1 MKNRN
6 FYELFKMFLQIA
18 KEDKK
23 TYLKSFMSGV
33 GAIIF
38 TGLIYASFYIFFENL
53 NAKNLQKTYEIFIIM
68 SIFFILFLIL
78 KFKSSAYDHGFTS
91 GNFVDVGHNLRQKL
105 GRKLASAPLN
115 LIAKYKTGHLNAVF
129 SSNVNEAVMFVN
141 MVPLMALEPAI
152 VGVIFIVATFFFSVK
167 LAILMLMMLPICMI
181 LYKFRRKLA
190 IEEKSEFIN
199 ANAQLEAQIIEYIQG
214 IGVLR
219 CVNKTGENASKLIQS
234 IDEVRQ
240 IQIKAMKTAKIP
252 TLVMG
257 SIAVVLMNLCLFLGI
272 YLHNKNE
279 ISLGVV
285 AACLLIT
292 SRLVEPFSI
301 FLSLTAIFDLIDAG
315 FSKVKEILNL
325 KDLQIIKPNLIPK
338 NFSIEFENVDF
349 AYKDSLQNA
358 LKNVNFFVEQGST
371 TAFVGM
377 SGSGKTTATKML
389 MRYDDPQAGK
399 IKIGGVDIKNMS
411 QKELLSHLSFVFQDV
426 YLFNDTILNNI
437 KSSSLKADD
446 KQIRIA
452 AKMAHCD
459 EFISNLPLGY
469 DTFVGDIGGNLSG
482 GEKQRISI
490 ARAILKNAPIV
501 VLDEPTA
508 ALDNNSEVAVQKAIS
523 ALAKDKTLIVIAHRL
538 STIVNADQILV
549 FDNGS
554 ILERGKHE
562 ELLNLGGKY
571 AQMWA
576 SQNLAKT
583 WHAVNS

>member
-18 KEDKK
+18 KEEKK

-141 MVPLMALEPAI
+141 MVPLMALEPII

-199 ANAQLEAQIIEYIQG
+199 ANAQLEAEIIEYIQG

-252 TLVMG
+252 TLAMG

-301 FLSLTAIFDLIDAG
+301 FLSLAAMFDLIDAG

-325 KDLQIIKPNLIPK
+325 KDLQTIKPNLIPK

-389 MRYDDPQAGK
+389 MCYDDPQAGK

-562 ELLNLGGKY
+562 ELLNFGGKY

>member
-18 KEDKK
+18 GEEKK

-152 VGVIFIVATFFFSVK
+152 VGVIFIVATFFLSVK
-167 LAILMLMMLPICMI
+167 LAILMLIMLPICMI

-252 TLVMG
+252 TLAMG

-285 AACLLIT
+285 AACLLIA

-325 KDLQIIKPNLIPK
+325 KDLQTIKPNLIPK

-554 ILERGKHE
+554 IVERGKHE

-583 WHAVNS
+583 WHVANC

>member
-18 KEDKK
+18 KEEKK
-23 TYLKSFMSGV
+23 TYLKSFISGV

-38 TGLIYASFYIFFENL
+38 IGLIYASFYIFFENL

-141 MVPLMALEPAI
+141 MVPLMALEPVI

-252 TLVMG
+252 TLAMG

-285 AACLLIT
+285 AACLLIA

-301 FLSLTAIFDLIDAG
+301 FLSLAAMFDLIDAG

-325 KDLQIIKPNLIPK
+325 KDLQTIKPNLIPK

-399 IKIGGVDIKNMS
+399 IKIGGIDIKNMS

-554 ILERGKHE
+554 IVERGKHE

-583 WHAVNS
+583 WRVVNC

>member
-18 KEDKK
+18 KEEKK
-23 TYLKSFMSGV
+23 TYLKSFISGI

-252 TLVMG
+252 TLAMG

-285 AACLLIT
+285 AACLLIA

-325 KDLQIIKPNLIPK
+325 KDLQTIKPNLIPK

-554 ILERGKHE
+554 IVERGKHE

-583 WHAVNS
+583 WHVVNC

>member
-18 KEDKK
+18 KEEKK
-23 TYLKSFMSGV
+23 TYLKSFISGV

-252 TLVMG
+252 TLAMG

-285 AACLLIT
+285 AACLLIA

-325 KDLQIIKPNLIPK
+325 KDLQTIKPNLIPK

-554 ILERGKHE
+554 IVERGKHE

-583 WHAVNS
+583 WRVVNC

>member
-18 KEDKK
+18 KEEKK

-141 MVPLMALEPAI
+141 MVPLMALEPII

-240 IQIKAMKTAKIP
+240 IQIKAIKTAKIP
-252 TLVMG
+252 TLAMG

-301 FLSLTAIFDLIDAG
+301 FLSLAAMFDLIDAG

-325 KDLQIIKPNLIPK
+325 KDLQTIKPNLIPK

-554 ILERGKHE
+554 IVERGKHE

-583 WHAVNS
+583 WRVVNC

>member
-18 KEDKK
+18 GEEKK

-152 VGVIFIVATFFFSVK
+152 VGVIFIVATFFLSVK
-167 LAILMLMMLPICMI
+167 LAILMLIMLPICMI

-252 TLVMG
+252 TLAMG

-285 AACLLIT
+285 AACLLIA

-325 KDLQIIKPNLIPK
+325 KDLQTIKPNLIPK

-469 DTFVGDIGGNLSG
+469 DTFVGDIGENLSG

-554 ILERGKHE
+554 IVERGKHE

-583 WHAVNS
+583 WHVANC

>member
-18 KEDKK
+18 KEEKK
-23 TYLKSFMSGV
+23 TYLKSFISGV

-141 MVPLMALEPAI
+141 MVPLMALEPII

-240 IQIKAMKTAKIP
+240 IQIKAIKTAKIP
-252 TLVMG
+252 TLAMG

-285 AACLLIT
+285 AACLLIA

-301 FLSLTAIFDLIDAG
+301 FLSLTAMFDLIDAG

-325 KDLQIIKPNLIPK
+325 KDLQTIKPNLIPK

-399 IKIGGVDIKNMS
+399 IKIGGIDIKNMS

-554 ILERGKHE
+554 IVERGKHE

-583 WHAVNS
+583 WRVVNC

>member
-18 KEDKK
+18 REEKK
-23 TYLKSFMSGV
+23 TYLKSFISGV

-141 MVPLMALEPAI
+141 MVPLMALEPII

-252 TLVMG
+252 TLAMG

-285 AACLLIT
+285 AACLLIA

-325 KDLQIIKPNLIPK
+325 KDLQTIKPNLIPK

-554 ILERGKHE
+554 IVERGKHE

-583 WHAVNS
+583 WRVVNC

>member
-18 KEDKK
+18 KEEKK
-23 TYLKSFMSGV
+23 TYLKSFISGV

-141 MVPLMALEPAI
+141 MVPLMALEPII

-199 ANAQLEAQIIEYIQG
+199 ANAQLEAEIIEYIQG

-252 TLVMG
+252 TLAMG

-301 FLSLTAIFDLIDAG
+301 FLSLAAMFDLIDAG

-325 KDLQIIKPNLIPK
+325 KDLQTIKPNLIPK

-554 ILERGKHE
+554 IVERGKHE

-583 WHAVNS
+583 WRVVNC

>member
-18 KEDKK
+18 KEEKK

-141 MVPLMALEPAI
+141 MVPLMALEPII

-252 TLVMG
+252 TLAMG

-285 AACLLIT
+285 AACLLIA

-325 KDLQIIKPNLIPK
+325 KDLQTIKPNLIPK

-349 AYKDSLQNA
+349 AYKDNLQNA

-554 ILERGKHE
+554 IVERGKHE

>member
-18 KEDKK
+18 KEEKK
-23 TYLKSFMSGV
+23 TYLKSFISGV

-141 MVPLMALEPAI
+141 MVPLMALEPII

-252 TLVMG
+252 TLAMG
-257 SIAVVLMNLCLFLGI
+257 SIAVILMNLCLFLGI

-285 AACLLIT
+285 AACLLIA

-301 FLSLTAIFDLIDAG
+301 FLSLAAMFDLIDAG

-325 KDLQIIKPNLIPK
+325 KDLQTIKPNLIPK
-338 NFSIEFENVDF
+338 NF

-583 WHAVNS
+583 WRAVNS

>member
-6 FYELFKMFLQIA
+6 FYKLFKMFLQIA
-18 KEDKK
+18 KEEKK
-23 TYLKSFMSGV
+23 TYLKSFISGV

-78 KFKSSAYDHGFTS
+78 KFKSSAYDHGFTR

-115 LIAKYKTGHLNAVF
+115 LIAKYKTGHLNAVL

-141 MVPLMALEPAI
+141 MVPLMALEPII

-219 CVNKTGENASKLIQS
+219 CVNKTGENASKLVQS

-252 TLVMG
+252 TLAMG

-325 KDLQIIKPNLIPK
+325 KDLQTIKPNLIPK

-349 AYKDSLQNA
+349 AYKDSLQKA

-554 ILERGKHE
+554 IVERGKHE

-583 WHAVNS
+583 WHAVNC

>member
-18 KEDKK
+18 KEEKK

-141 MVPLMALEPAI
+141 MVPLMALEPII

-252 TLVMG
+252 TLAMG

-301 FLSLTAIFDLIDAG
+301 FLSLAAMFDLIDAG

-325 KDLQIIKPNLIPK
+325 KDLQTIKPNLIPK

-554 ILERGKHE
+554 IVERGKHE

-583 WHAVNS
+583 WRVVNC

>member
-18 KEDKK
+18 KEEKK
-23 TYLKSFMSGV
+23 TYLKSFISGV

-141 MVPLMALEPAI
+141 MVPLMALEPII

-252 TLVMG
+252 TLAMG

-272 YLHNKNE
+272 YLNNKNE

-285 AACLLIT
+285 AACLLIA
-292 SRLVEPFSI
+292 SRLVEPFSF

-325 KDLQIIKPNLIPK
+325 KDLQTIKPNLIPK

-411 QKELLSHLSFVFQDV
+411 QKELLNHLSFVFQDV

-554 ILERGKHE
+554 IVERGKHE

-583 WHAVNS
+583 WRAVNC

>member
-18 KEDKK
+18 KEEKK
-23 TYLKSFMSGV
+23 TYLKSFISGV

-53 NAKNLQKTYEIFIIM
+53 NAKNLQKAYEIFIIM

-141 MVPLMALEPAI
+141 MVPLMALEPII

-252 TLVMG
+252 TLAMG

-285 AACLLIT
+285 AACLLIA

-301 FLSLTAIFDLIDAG
+301 FLSLTAMFDLIDAG

-325 KDLQIIKPNLIPK
+325 KDLQTIKPNLIPK

-554 ILERGKHE
+554 IVERGKHE

-583 WHAVNS
+583 WRVTNC

>member
-18 KEDKK
+18 GKEKK
-23 TYLKSFMSGV
+23 TYLKSFISGV

-141 MVPLMALEPAI
+141 MVPLMALEPII

-252 TLVMG
+252 TLAMG

-285 AACLLIT
+285 AACLLIA

-301 FLSLTAIFDLIDAG
+301 FLSLAAMFDLIDAG

-325 KDLQIIKPNLIPK
+325 KDLQTIKPNLIPK

-349 AYKDSLQNA
+349 TYKDSLQNA

-554 ILERGKHE
+554 IVERGKHE

-583 WHAVNS
+583 WHVANC

>member
-18 KEDKK
+18 KEEKK

-141 MVPLMALEPAI
+141 MVPLMALEPII

-240 IQIKAMKTAKIP
+240 IQIKAIKTAKIP
-252 TLVMG
+252 TLAMG

-285 AACLLIT
+285 AACLLIA

-301 FLSLTAIFDLIDAG
+301 FLSLTAMFDLIDAG

-325 KDLQIIKPNLIPK
+325 KDLQTIKPNLIPK

-399 IKIGGVDIKNMS
+399 IKIGGIDIKNMS

-554 ILERGKHE
+554 IVERGKHE

-583 WHAVNS
+583 WRVVNC

>member
-18 KEDKK
+18 GKEKK

-152 VGVIFIVATFFFSVK
+152 VGVIFIVVTFFFSVK

-252 TLVMG
+252 TLAMG

-285 AACLLIT
+285 AACLLIA
-292 SRLVEPFSI
+292 SRLVELFSI

-325 KDLQIIKPNLIPK
+325 KDLQTIKPNLIPK

-554 ILERGKHE
+554 IVERGKHE

-583 WHAVNS
+583 WRVANC

>member
-18 KEDKK
+18 KEEKK

-141 MVPLMALEPAI
+141 MVPLMALEPII

-199 ANAQLEAQIIEYIQG
+199 ANAQLEAEIIEYIQG

-252 TLVMG
+252 TLAMG

-301 FLSLTAIFDLIDAG
+301 FLSLAAMFDLIDAG

-325 KDLQIIKPNLIPK
+325 KDLQTIKPNLIPK

-554 ILERGKHE
+554 IVERGKHE

-583 WHAVNS
+583 WRVVNC

>member
-1 MKNRN
+1 MHNKTIQKACESYR
-6 FYELFKMFLQIA
+6 IT
-18 KEDKK
+18 KEQK

-141 MVPLMALEPAI
+141 MVPLMALEPII

-252 TLVMG
+252 TLAMG

-285 AACLLIT
+285 AACLLIA

-301 FLSLTAIFDLIDAG
+301 FLSLTAMFDLIDAG

-325 KDLQIIKPNLIPK
+325 KDLQTIKPNLIPK

-349 AYKDSLQNA
+349 AYKDSLQKA

-554 ILERGKHE
+554 IVERGKHE

-583 WHAVNS
+583 WHVANC

>member
-18 KEDKK
+18 GEEKK
-23 TYLKSFMSGV
+23 TYLKSFISGV

-38 TGLIYASFYIFFENL
+38 TGLIYASFYIFFDNL
-53 NAKNLQKTYEIFIIM
+53 NVKNLQKTYEIFIIM

-252 TLVMG
+252 TLAMG

-285 AACLLIT
+285 AACLLIA

-301 FLSLTAIFDLIDAG
+301 FLSLTAMFDLIDAG

-325 KDLQIIKPNLIPK
+325 KDLQTINLIPK

-554 ILERGKHE
+554 IVERGKHE

-576 SQNLAKT
+576 SQNN
-583 WHAVNS
+583 V

>member
-18 KEDKK
+18 KEEKK

-141 MVPLMALEPAI
+141 MVPLMALEPII

-252 TLVMG
+252 TLAMG

-285 AACLLIT
+285 AACLLIA

-301 FLSLTAIFDLIDAG
+301 FLSLAAIFDLIDAG

-325 KDLQIIKPNLIPK
+325 KDLQTIKPNLIPK

-554 ILERGKHE
+554 IVERGKHE

-583 WHAVNS
+583 WRVVNC

>member
-18 KEDKK
+18 KEEKK
-23 TYLKSFMSGV
+23 TYLKSFISGV

-38 TGLIYASFYIFFENL
+38 IGLIYASFYIFFENL

-141 MVPLMALEPAI
+141 MVPLMALEPII

-167 LAILMLMMLPICMI
+167 LAILLLMMLPICMI

-252 TLVMG
+252 TLAMG

-285 AACLLIT
+285 TACLLIA

-301 FLSLTAIFDLIDAG
+301 FLSLTAMFDLIDAG

-325 KDLQIIKPNLIPK
+325 KDLQTIKPNLIPK

-554 ILERGKHE
+554 IVERGKHE

-583 WHAVNS
+583 WHVANC

>member
-18 KEDKK
+18 KEEKK
-23 TYLKSFMSGV
+23 TYLKSFISGV

-141 MVPLMALEPAI
+141 MVPLMALEPII

-252 TLVMG
+252 TLAMG
-257 SIAVVLMNLCLFLGI
+257 SIAVILMNLCLFLGI

-285 AACLLIT
+285 AACLLIA

-301 FLSLTAIFDLIDAG
+301 FLSLAAMFDLIDAG

-325 KDLQIIKPNLIPK
+325 KDLQTIKPNLIPK

-583 WHAVNS
+583 WRAVNS

>member
-18 KEDKK
+18 KEEKK
-23 TYLKSFMSGV
+23 TYLKSFISGV

-141 MVPLMALEPAI
+141 MVPLMALEPII

-252 TLVMG
+252 TLAMG
-257 SIAVVLMNLCLFLGI
+257 SIAVILMNLCLFLGI

-285 AACLLIT
+285 AACLLIA

-301 FLSLTAIFDLIDAG
+301 FLSLAAMFDLIDAG

-325 KDLQIIKPNLIPK
+325 KDLQTIKPNLIPK

-554 ILERGKHE
+554 IVERGKHE

-583 WHAVNS
+583 WRVVNC

>member
-18 KEDKK
+18 KEEKK
-23 TYLKSFMSGV
+23 TYLKSFISGV

-141 MVPLMALEPAI
+141 MVPLMALEPII

-252 TLVMG
+252 TLAMG

-285 AACLLIT
+285 AACLLIA

-325 KDLQIIKPNLIPK
+325 KDLQTIKPNLIPK

-554 ILERGKHE
+554 IVERGKHE

-583 WHAVNS
+583 WRVTNC

>member
-18 KEDKK
+18 KEEKK
-23 TYLKSFMSGV
+23 TYLKSFMSGI

-38 TGLIYASFYIFFENL
+38 AGLIYASFYIFFENL

-141 MVPLMALEPAI
+141 MVPLMALEPII

-252 TLVMG
+252 TLAMG

-285 AACLLIT
+285 AACLLIA

-301 FLSLTAIFDLIDAG
+301 FLSLTAMFDLIDAG

-325 KDLQIIKPNLIPK
+325 KDLQTIKPNLIPK

-399 IKIGGVDIKNMS
+399 IKIGGIDIKNMS

-554 ILERGKHE
+554 IVERGKHE

-583 WHAVNS
+583 WRVVNC

>member
-18 KEDKK
+18 KEEKK
-23 TYLKSFMSGV
+23 TYLKSFISGV

-141 MVPLMALEPAI
+141 MVPLMALEPII

-252 TLVMG
+252 TLAMG

-285 AACLLIT
+285 AACLLIA

-325 KDLQIIKPNLIPK
+325 KDLQTIKPNLIPK

-554 ILERGKHE
+554 IVERGKHE

-583 WHAVNS
+583 WHVANC

>member
-18 KEDKK
+18 KEEKK
-23 TYLKSFMSGV
+23 TYLKSFISGV

-252 TLVMG
+252 TLAMG

-285 AACLLIT
+285 AACLLIA

-301 FLSLTAIFDLIDAG
+301 FLSLAAMFDLIDAG

-325 KDLQIIKPNLIPK
+325 KDLQTIKPNLIPK

-583 WHAVNS
+583 WRAVNS

>member
-18 KEDKK
+18 KEEKK
-23 TYLKSFMSGV
+23 TYLKSFISGV

-53 NAKNLQKTYEIFIIM
+53 NAKNLQKAYEIFIIM

-141 MVPLMALEPAI
+141 MVPLMALEPII

-219 CVNKTGENASKLIQS
+219 CVNKTGENASKLVQS

-252 TLVMG
+252 TLAMG

-325 KDLQIIKPNLIPK
+325 KDLQTIKPNLIPK

-389 MRYDDPQAGK
+389 MRYDDPQVGK

-459 EFISNLPLGY
+459 EFISSLPLGY

-554 ILERGKHE
+554 IVERGKHE

>member
-1 MKNRN
+1 
-6 FYELFKMFLQIA
+6 
-18 KEDKK
+18 
-23 TYLKSFMSGV
+23 
-33 GAIIF
+33 
-38 TGLIYASFYIFFENL
+38 
-53 NAKNLQKTYEIFIIM
+53 
-68 SIFFILFLIL
+68 
-78 KFKSSAYDHGFTS
+78 
-91 GNFVDVGHNLRQKL
+91 
-105 GRKLASAPLN
+105 
-115 LIAKYKTGHLNAVF
+115 
-129 SSNVNEAVMFVN
+129 
-141 MVPLMALEPAI
+141 
-152 VGVIFIVATFFFSVK
+152 
-167 LAILMLMMLPICMI
+167 MLMMLPICMI

-252 TLVMG
+252 TLAMG

-285 AACLLIT
+285 AACLLIA

-325 KDLQIIKPNLIPK
+325 KDLQTIKPNLIPK

-554 ILERGKHE
+554 IVERGKHE

-583 WHAVNS
+583 WRVTNC

>member
-18 KEDKK
+18 KEEKK
-23 TYLKSFMSGV
+23 TYLKSFISGV

-141 MVPLMALEPAI
+141 MVPLMALEPII

-252 TLVMG
+252 TLAMG

-285 AACLLIT
+285 AACLLIA

-301 FLSLTAIFDLIDAG
+301 FLSLAAMFDLIDAG

-325 KDLQIIKPNLIPK
+325 KDLQTIKPNLIPK

-554 ILERGKHE
+554 IVERGKHE

-583 WHAVNS
+583 WRVVNC

>member
-18 KEDKK
+18 KEEKK
-23 TYLKSFMSGV
+23 TYLKSFISGV

-141 MVPLMALEPAI
+141 MVPLMALEPII

-252 TLVMG
+252 TLAMG

-272 YLHNKNE
+272 YLNNKNE

-285 AACLLIT
+285 AACLLIA

-325 KDLQIIKPNLIPK
+325 KDLQTIKPNLIPK

-411 QKELLSHLSFVFQDV
+411 QKELLNHLSFVFQDV

-554 ILERGKHE
+554 IVERGKHE

>member
-18 KEDKK
+18 GEEKK

-141 MVPLMALEPAI
+141 MVPLMALEPII

-252 TLVMG
+252 TLAMG

-285 AACLLIT
+285 AACLLIA

-301 FLSLTAIFDLIDAG
+301 FLSLTAMFDLIDAG

-325 KDLQIIKPNLIPK
+325 KDLQTIKPNLIPK

-349 AYKDSLQNA
+349 AYKDSLQKA

-554 ILERGKHE
+554 IVERGKHE

-583 WHAVNS
+583 WRVANC

>member
-18 KEDKK
+18 KEEKK

-141 MVPLMALEPAI
+141 MVPLMALEPII

-167 LAILMLMMLPICMI
+167 LTILMLMMLPICMI

-219 CVNKTGENASKLIQS
+219 CVNKTGENASKLVQS

-252 TLVMG
+252 TLAMG

-325 KDLQIIKPNLIPK
+325 KDLQTIKPNLIPK

-554 ILERGKHE
+554 IVERGKHE

-583 WHAVNS
+583 WRVTNC

>member
-18 KEDKK
+18 KEEKK
-23 TYLKSFMSGV
+23 TYLKSFISGV

-53 NAKNLQKTYEIFIIM
+53 NAKNLQKAYEIFIIM

-141 MVPLMALEPAI
+141 MVPLMALEPII

-214 IGVLR
+214 IVVLR
-219 CVNKTGENASKLIQS
+219 CVNKTGENASKLVQS

-252 TLVMG
+252 TLAMG

-272 YLHNKNE
+272 YLHNTNE

-325 KDLQIIKPNLIPK
+325 KDLQTIKPNLIPK

-349 AYKDSLQNA
+349 AYKDSLQKA

-554 ILERGKHE
+554 IVERGKHE

-583 WHAVNS
+583 WHAVNC

>member
-18 KEDKK
+18 KEEKK
-23 TYLKSFMSGV
+23 TYLKSFISGV

-141 MVPLMALEPAI
+141 MVPLMALEPII

-252 TLVMG
+252 TLAMG

-285 AACLLIT
+285 AACLLIA

-325 KDLQIIKPNLIPK
+325 KDLQTIKPNLIPK

-554 ILERGKHE
+554 IVERGKHE

-583 WHAVNS
+583 WRVVNC

>member
-18 KEDKK
+18 KEEKK
-23 TYLKSFMSGV
+23 TYLKSFISGV

-252 TLVMG
+252 TLAMG
-257 SIAVVLMNLCLFLGI
+257 SIAVVLLNLCLFLGI

-285 AACLLIT
+285 AACLLIA

-325 KDLQIIKPNLIPK
+325 KDLQTIKPNLIPK

-554 ILERGKHE
+554 IVERGKHE

-583 WHAVNS
+583 WRVVNC